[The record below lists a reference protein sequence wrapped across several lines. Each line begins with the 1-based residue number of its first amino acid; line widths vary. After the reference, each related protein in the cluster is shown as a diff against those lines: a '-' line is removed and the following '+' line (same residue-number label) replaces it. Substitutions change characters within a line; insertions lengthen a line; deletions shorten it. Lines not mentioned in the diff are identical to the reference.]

1 MRMRN
6 VGDAIGVFI
15 TSVVSI
21 PGGKKKG
28 DIRVGMRTQNQPR
41 SNGICRMEGVFI
53 RSVLSIPGGKTLDKN
68 VNLCISG
75 KRFANL
81 LTFT

>member
-6 VGDAIGVFI
+6 VGDAIGV
-15 TSVVSI
+15 V
-21 PGGKKKG
+21 
-28 DIRVGMRTQNQPR
+28 
-41 SNGICRMEGVFI
+41 I